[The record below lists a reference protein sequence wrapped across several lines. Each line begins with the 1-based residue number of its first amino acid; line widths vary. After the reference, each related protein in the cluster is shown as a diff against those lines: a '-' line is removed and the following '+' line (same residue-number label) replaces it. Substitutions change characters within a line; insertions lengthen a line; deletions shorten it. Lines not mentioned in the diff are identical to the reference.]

1 MNKNAVMRCA
11 SCGLVA
17 EVLSNR
23 GCTQCAVCCSEPMEV
38 LEPKSADTKVE
49 KHVPFPVEGEKGV
62 VVKVGENAPHPMTE
76 AHYIEWIEIIDGTK
90 VYKEFLKPGMAPEA
104 AFPVKL
110 APGMILREYCN
121 IHGLWEKVIA

>member
-1 MNKNAVMRCA
+1 MNKNAVLRCA

-38 LEPKSADTKVE
+38 LEAKSADTKVE

-62 VVKVGENAPHPMTE
+62 VVKVGENTPHPMTE

-90 VYKEFLKPGMAPEA
+90 VYKEFLTPGMAPEA

-110 APGMILREYCN
+110 AHGMILREYCN